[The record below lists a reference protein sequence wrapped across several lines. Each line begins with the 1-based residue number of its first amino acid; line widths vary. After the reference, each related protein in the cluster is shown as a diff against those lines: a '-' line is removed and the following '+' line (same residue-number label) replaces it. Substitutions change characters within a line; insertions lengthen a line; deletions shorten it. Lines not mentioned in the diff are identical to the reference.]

1 MRKLLLSIVCVAST
15 MAFAA
20 EKTPVWKDPLV
31 NQVNRETRH
40 SSFFAFESQEK
51 ANGDKTQQD
60 AVRPLSLDGGFVE
73 IQLREGSSE
82 CTEGLFR
89 FEV

>member
-1 MRKLLLSIVCVAST
+1 MRKLLLSIVCVASA

-51 ANGDKTQQD
+51 ANGDKTQSD
-60 AVRPLSLDGGFVE
+60 RYLSM
-73 IQLREGSSE
+73 
-82 CTEGLFR
+82 EGLWKFN
-89 FEV
+89 FVKGFIK